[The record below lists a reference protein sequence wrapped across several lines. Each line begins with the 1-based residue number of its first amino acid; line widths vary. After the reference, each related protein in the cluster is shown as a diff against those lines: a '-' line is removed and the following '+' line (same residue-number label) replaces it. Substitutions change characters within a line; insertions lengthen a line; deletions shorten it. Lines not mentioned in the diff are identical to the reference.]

1 METYDSLLSKARAAD
16 IDVAMW
22 DRMAREAEDSAKR
35 FRQYAKNRQGEA
47 ADYRELADR
56 KLDEINASLKGIA
69 A

>member
-1 METYDSLLSKARAAD
+1 METYDTFLSKSKAAD
-16 IDVAMW
+16 ADAAMW

-35 FRQYAKNRQGEA
+35 YRQYAKNRQREA

-56 KLDEINASLKGIA
+56 KLSEINASLKGIA